1 MVERPPAC
9 YHRPRDM
16 AMSDRRIFVV
26 CGPSGVGKT
35 TLVRRL
41 VGGLPGLGF
50 SVSWTTR
57 PPRGEDAE
65 GVSYY
70 FRTAE
75 QFEQAVALGHFLEHA
90 TVHEQFYGTPW
101 SELTRL
107 HGAGLEAVLDI
118 DVQGVRQVQALNLPA
133 AYVFIAP
140 PNLETL
146 EARIWGRGVNAREEV
161 ELRLATARAEVA
173 QSYCCDYLVINDD
186 LDTAYDQLRA
196 IVVAERCRVR
206 HG

>member
-1 MVERPPAC
+1 
-9 YHRPRDM
+9 
-16 AMSDRRIFVV
+16 MSDRRILVV
-26 CGPSGVGKT
+26 CGPSGVGKS
-35 TLVRRL
+35 TLLKRL
-41 VGGLPGLGF
+41 VADLPGLGF

-75 QFEQAVALGHFLEHA
+75 QFAQAVALGHFMEHA
-90 TVHEQFYGTPW
+90 TVHGKSYGTPW

-107 HGAGLEAVLDI
+107 HGAGLDAVLDI
-118 DVQGVRQVQALNLPA
+118 DVQGVRQVQALDLPA
-133 AYVFIAP
+133 VYVFIAP
-140 PNLETL
+140 PDLATL
-146 EARIWGRGVNAREEV
+146 EARIGARGEDARDDV
-161 ELRLATARAEVA
+161 ALRLATARAELA
-173 QSYCCDYLVINDD
+173 QQFRCDYVVVNDG
-186 LDTAYDQLRA
+186 LDTAADQLRA